1 MAPVSSSLAENDQWA
16 WEVSRPHEFFAD
28 PNFFPFPREEKH
40 SIHQASKV
48 FHPPRSISF

>member
-1 MAPVSSSLAENDQWA
+1 MAPVSSSLAENNQWA
-16 WEVSRPHEFFAD
+16 WEVSRPHESFAD